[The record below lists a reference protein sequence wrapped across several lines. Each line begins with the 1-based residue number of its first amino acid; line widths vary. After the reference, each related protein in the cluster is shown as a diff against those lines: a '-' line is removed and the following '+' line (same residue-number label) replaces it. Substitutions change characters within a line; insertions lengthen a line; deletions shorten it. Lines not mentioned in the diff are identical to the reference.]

1 MRIFFAAVMAC
12 LGFSN
17 VADAQQAYPTRPVTI
32 VVPFGVGSSVDIVSR
47 ALAQHFRTELG
58 QPVVVVNR
66 PGAGGNIGATSV
78 AHAQADGYTLLMA
91 TTGPAA
97 NNKFMYKEMAFDP
110 DKDFEPVALLGTAPI
125 IIATRADAPFKTLK
139 EMVEYAKANP
149 DKLNAGYPGNGSLGH
164 ITGELIKARQGL
176 KFGTIQYK
184 GSSEIVVDLIGGQI
198 DLAMDS
204 IAPYVAQVKE
214 GKLRAL
220 ALGSRK
226 RFEGLP
232 DVPTTAEAG
241 YPALEASVF
250 YTLLVPRGTPADI
263 VSRLNKTANDYLK
276 TETAIKVLGSNGIQ
290 ASQSTP
296 AEAKKYITDEAAK
309 WEPIIKGANIK
320 F

>member
-1 MRIFFAAVMAC
+1 MVAC
-12 LGFSN
+12 LTLCGA
-17 VADAQQAYPTRPVTI
+17 ADAQQAYPTRNVTI
-32 VVPFGVGSSVDIVSR
+32 IVPFGVGSSVDIFTR
-47 ALAQHFRTELG
+47 AMAQHLRTELG
-58 QPVVVVNR
+58 QPFVVVNR
-66 PGAGGNIGATSV
+66 PGAGGNIGAASV
-78 AHAQADGYTLLMA
+78 AHAQPDGYTLLMA

-97 NNKFMYKEMAFDP
+97 NNKFMYKDMAFDP
-110 DKDFEPVALLGTAPI
+110 DKDFEAIAVIGTAPI
-125 IIATRADAPFKTLK
+125 IIATRPNAPFKTLK

-149 DKLNAGYPGNGSLGH
+149 DKLNSGFPGNGSLGH
-164 ITGELIKARQGL
+164 ITGELIKAREGL

-184 GSSEIVVDLIGGQI
+184 GSGEIVVDLIGGQI

-220 ALGSRK
+220 ALGSRN

-241 YPALEASVF
+241 FPSLEASVF
-250 YTLLVPRGTPADI
+250 YTMLAPRGTSPEI
-263 VSRLNKTANDYLK
+263 VNQLNKAANDYLK
-276 TETAIKVLGSNGIQ
+276 TETAIKILGGAGIQ
-290 ASQSTP
+290 PSQSTP
-296 AEAKKYITDEAAK
+296 AEAKKYIAAEAAK

>member
-1 MRIFFAAVMAC
+1 MRFFFAAVMAC
-12 LGFSN
+12 LTLGN
-17 VADAQQAYPTRPVTI
+17 VATAQQTYPTRPVTI
-32 VVPFGVGSSVDIVSR
+32 VVPFGVGSLVDIVSR
-47 ALAQHFRTELG
+47 AMAQHFRDELG
-58 QPVVVVNR
+58 QPVVIINR

-125 IIATRADAPFKTLK
+125 IIATRANAPFKTLK

-149 DKLNAGYPGNGSLGH
+149 DKLNVGYPGNGSLGH

-176 KFGTIQYK
+176 KLGTIQYK
-184 GSSEIVVDLIGGQI
+184 GSNDIVVDLIGGQI

-220 ALGSRK
+220 AIGTRK
-226 RFEGLP
+226 RFGGLP

-263 VSRLNKTANDYLK
+263 VTRLNKIANDYLK

-290 ASQSTP
+290 PNQSTP
-296 AEAKKYITDEAAK
+296 AETRKYITDEAAK

>member
-164 ITGELIKARQGL
+164 ITGELNKARKGL
-176 KFGTIQYK
+176 NFGTIQ
-184 GSSEIVVDLIGGQI
+184 
-198 DLAMDS
+198 
-204 IAPYVAQVKE
+204 
-214 GKLRAL
+214 
-220 ALGSRK
+220 
-226 RFEGLP
+226 
-232 DVPTTAEAG
+232 
-241 YPALEASVF
+241 
-250 YTLLVPRGTPADI
+250 
-263 VSRLNKTANDYLK
+263 
-276 TETAIKVLGSNGIQ
+276 
-290 ASQSTP
+290 
-296 AEAKKYITDEAAK
+296 
-309 WEPIIKGANIK
+309 
-320 F
+320 

>member
-1 MRIFFAAVMAC
+1 M
-12 LGFSN
+12 
-17 VADAQQAYPTRPVTI
+17 
-32 VVPFGVGSSVDIVSR
+32 
-47 ALAQHFRTELG
+47 AQHFRTELG
-58 QPVVVVNR
+58 QPVVIVNR

-78 AHAQADGYTLLMA
+78 AHAQPDGYTLLMA

-97 NNKFMYKEMAFDP
+97 NNKFMYKDMAFDP
-110 DKDFEPVALLGTAPI
+110 DKDFEAIAVIGTAPI
-125 IIATRADAPFKTLK
+125 IIATRADAPFKTMK

-184 GSSEIVVDLIGGQI
+184 GSSEIVVKLIGGRS

-204 IAPYVAQVKE
+204 IAPYVGQVKE

-220 ALGSRK
+220 ALGSRT

-241 YPALEASVF
+241 YPSLEASVF
-250 YTLLVPRGTPADI
+250 YTLLAPSGTPADI
-263 VSRLNKTANDYLK
+263 VTRLNKAANDYLK
-276 TETAIKVLGSNGIQ
+276 TDTAIKILGSAGIQ
-290 ASQSTP
+290 PNQSTP
-296 AEAKKYITDEAAK
+296 AEAKKYIAAEAAK
-309 WEPIIKGANIK
+309 REPNIKGANIR